1 MVNSLFEH
9 HDYGGSLE
17 YYIFELANYSCLVLL
32 ISIFYKLKFIN
43 INSFIVWSGIFFLPF
58 VFNYFLFSPL
68 LFPDQFQYAAELM
81 SLKANGVSIPN
92 IAVRYPDIEQGL
104 ISKFLDQSPITFTV
118 SLMGLAPIPNY
129 MTVTSLAFANKF
141 FLFFSFLALKNFFK
155 NENILLLLFLIPSF
169 LLYTSI
175 SLRET
180 LIILL
185 GIFFLLNMLRDN
197 YFIALLIMI
206 PLLIIKIQLFAFFAL
221 YFIGRLIFGA
231 HKSLSAIIVYAVTIL
246 LVTLIFAEP
255 ILQVVN
261 YYRIGFAAENMDM
274 GDGVY
279 GYYAFSIYG
288 DAESLTIESM
298 FELIFLAIIGLPKIL
313 LMPLPNSWTNIF
325 YPIQFLESVALVTL
339 YSFIAIKHKMLR
351 NQEFIFLTFVLV
363 LSLML
368 YSLLAFNEGTFVRYR
383 FSLFLPFVF
392 AIYYLSTLRQ
402 ANLLK
407 NKI

>member
-1 MVNSLFEH
+1 MVNRFFDHL
-9 HDYGGSLE
+9 DYNNYSGFGGSLE
-17 YYIFELANYSCLVLL
+17 YYIFELANYCSLVLL
-32 ISIFYKLKFIN
+32 IAICYKLKYIN
-43 INSFIVWSGIFFLPF
+43 INSFIVWFGIFFLPL
-58 VFNYFLFSPL
+58 VLNYFLISPL
-68 LFPDQFQYAAELM
+68 LFPDQFQYAGELM
-81 SLKANGVSIPN
+81 SLKANGVSIPHIASQSFGGN
-92 IAVRYPDIEQGL
+92 ILNVL
-104 ISKFLDQSPITFTV
+104 SPVTLSV

-129 MTVTSLAFANKF
+129 MTITSLAFANKF
-141 FLFFSFLALKNFFK
+141 FLFFSFLILKNFFK
-155 NENILLLLFLIPSF
+155 NENILLLLFLVPSF
-169 LLYTSI
+169 LLYSSI
-175 SLRET
+175 SVRET

-185 GIFFLLNMLRDN
+185 GIFFLLNMLREN

-206 PLLIIKIQLFAFFAL
+206 PLLIVKIQLFAFFSL
-221 YFIGRLIFGA
+221 YFIGRLIFRA
-231 HKSLSAIIVYAVTIL
+231 HKNLTAMIVYSVTIL
-246 LVTLIFAEP
+246 LITFIFEES

-261 YYRIGFAAENMDM
+261 YYRIGFAAEDMEMD
-274 GDGVY
+274 GAS
-279 GYYAFSIYG
+279 GYAAFAIYG
-288 DAESLTIESM
+288 DVEALTIESIL
-298 FELIFLAIIGLPKIL
+298 ELIFLAILGLPKMI

-339 YSFIAIKHKMLR
+339 YSFIAIKNKMLR

-392 AIYYLSTLRQ
+392 AIYYLSTLHQ